1 MFIPTREVCYTMP
14 PTRFEEY
21 SLELL
26 QEQFEELKNLIFDF
40 KMVERLSYGK
50 YQVSGNIAFTKAGF
64 NYRVVVECKHFNCN
78 ITVDDVVALHNKLKA
93 QKATSAVLIS
103 SSGFKWEALQYATE
117 NGIAMVQLTPAEEEI
132 NITDE
137 YLLRLMHAAV
147 ELYND
152 GKKYIGVLQTCNDD
166 KIEKFF
172 LTKSKKSLIRY
183 IVDVRK

>member
-26 QEQFEELKNLIFDF
+26 QEQFEGLSNLKFDF
-40 KMVERLSYGK
+40 KMIEKLDYGK
-50 YQVSGNIAFTKAGF
+50 YQVSGNIAFTKAGL
-64 NYRVVVECKHFNCN
+64 NYRVVVECKHFNGN
-78 ITVDDVVALHNKLKA
+78 ITANEVAALHCKLKA

-103 SSGFKWEALQYATE
+103 SSGFRPEALQYATQ
-117 NGIAMVQLTPAEEEI
+117 NGIALVQLTPAEEEI

-137 YLLRLMHAAV
+137 NLLRLMHAAV

-152 GKKYIGVLQTCNDD
+152 GKKYIGVLQTYNGTVQ
-166 KIEKFF
+166 KFF
-172 LTKSKKSLIRY
+172 LTKSKQSLVRY
-183 IVDVRK
+183 IVDVRR